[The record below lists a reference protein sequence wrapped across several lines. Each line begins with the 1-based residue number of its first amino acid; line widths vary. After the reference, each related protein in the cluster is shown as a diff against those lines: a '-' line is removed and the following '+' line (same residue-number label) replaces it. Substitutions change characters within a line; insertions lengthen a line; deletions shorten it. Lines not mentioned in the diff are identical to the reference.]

1 MTGGANRQVALAS
14 TLHDPAGATLP
25 LLLDALPELPRRYA
39 GLAIFA
45 TEETPE
51 RMVAPLVAAGA
62 TVTRR
67 PSEYRA
73 IGRRRLDAA
82 RQAAGFAP
90 SVHLCDFDRLLHWWH
105 GWRDEL
111 DATLARIATVDLLLL
126 GRTERAWATHPANQ
140 AETER
145 AANRLVSCL
154 YGEPVDVC
162 SGSRGLSRRAVAH
175 LAAHSTV
182 EDVGTDGEWPV
193 LLRRAGGFR
202 CAQVL
207 TEGLEF
213 ETADSHRD
221 EVARAGGLAAWNA
234 ANDRDPA
241 RWAFRTRLA
250 ADIVAGALSAA
261 GERQAAG
268 ETAHQ

>member
-1 MTGGANRQVALAS
+1 MTDGDGRRVALAS
-14 TLHDPAGATLP
+14 TLHDPEGATLP
-25 LLLDALPELPRRYA
+25 LLLDALPDLPRRYA
-39 GLAIFA
+39 GLAIVA

-51 RMVAPLVAAGA
+51 RMIAPLVAAGA
-62 TVTRR
+62 AVTRG
-67 PSEYRA
+67 PSEYRE
-73 IGRRRLDAA
+73 IGRRRLGAV
-82 RQAAGFAP
+82 RQAADLAP

-126 GRTERAWATHPANQ
+126 GRTARAWATHPANQ
-140 AETER
+140 VETEQ
-145 AANRLVSCL
+145 AANRLVSRL
-154 YGEPVDVC
+154 YDEPVDVC
-162 SGSRGLSRRAVAH
+162 SGSRGLSRRAVAY

-182 EDVGTDGEWPV
+182 HDVGTDGEWPV

-202 CAQVL
+202 CDQVL

-213 ETADSHRD
+213 ETADRYPD

-234 ANDRDPA
+234 AHDRDPA
-241 RWAFRTRLA
+241 RWTFRTRLA

-261 GERQAAG
+261 DERPTG
-268 ETAHQ
+268 TSGG